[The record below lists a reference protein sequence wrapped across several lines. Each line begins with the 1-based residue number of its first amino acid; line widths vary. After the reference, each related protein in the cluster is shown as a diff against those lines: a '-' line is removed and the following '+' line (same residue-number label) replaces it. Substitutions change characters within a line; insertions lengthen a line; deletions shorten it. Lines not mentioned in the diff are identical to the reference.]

1 MSTATKPA
9 ELRQRT
15 NNSSSETAITDEGR
29 KTDKLLDSHTRSVAG
44 IISNF
49 RFFQLISRDAYEVGV
64 WWTMGSHRHD
74 DRLSDA
80 HVLPVDMSL
89 VL

>member
-1 MSTATKPA
+1 MKGVRPI
-9 ELRQRT
+9 
-15 NNSSSETAITDEGR
+15 NSLILTPGQ
-29 KTDKLLDSHTRSVAG
+29 LLVLFHFNS
-44 IISNF
+44 
-49 RFFQLISRDAYEVGV
+49 RFCQLISWDAYEVGV
-64 WWTMGSHRHD
+64 WRTMGSHRHD